1 MLSLLAVT
9 IITSFTDSLNPV
21 ALTQQFLLQG
31 LVAKPRHIWAYIA
44 AVGLTNLVG
53 GLLVYYG
60 LSVFVTTI
68 LGSLFEAYSQ
78 QFFIAEL
85 IVGMVMLIGVCYLLL
100 NRQIGALRQEVAVLK
115 GDPLPTDDAGLHGH
129 VRRCRPASLFLLGI
143 VGAVSELPTALPYF
157 AFLAVLLNYQ
167 LALPAVLGILLLY
180 NGIYCLPLVLLYVL
194 YRRLQAHIDRLYAF
208 IKRQLTRII
217 GVLLPVLVGGIGLF
231 CIYHGI
237 RSILQ

>member
-1 MLSLLAVT
+1 MLSLLVVT
-9 IITSFTDSLNPV
+9 VITSFTDSLNPV

-31 LVAKPRHIWAYIA
+31 LVRKPRHIWAYIA

-53 GLLVYYG
+53 GLLAYYG
-60 LSVFVTTI
+60 LSVFISTI
-68 LGSLFEAYSQ
+68 LGSLFQVYSQ

-100 NRQIGALRQEVAVLK
+100 SRRITALQQEVAALK
-115 GDPLPTDDAGLHGH
+115 GVPSEDGTGLHGPTRSCH
-129 VRRCRPASLFLLGI
+129 PASLFLLGI

-167 LALPAVLGILLLY
+167 LTLPAVLGILLLY
-180 NGIYCLPLVLLYVL
+180 NLIYCLPLMLLYAL

-208 IKRQLTRII
+208 IKRQLTKVI
-217 GVLLPVLVGGIGLF
+217 GVLLPILVGGIGLF